1 VTPTGRGRL
10 LAGWGRACAS
20 AAFVAVPGSAE
31 EVADLLAQ
39 PGKHLARGLGRSYGD
54 AAQCAGGT
62 VIDCTAMDRIVELD
76 HSSCTVK
83 VQAGCSL
90 DSLLR
95 VIVPRGLFVPVT
107 PGTRHVTVGGAVAS
121 DVHGKN
127 HHRDGTVSAHVANL
141 ELATPTGPI
150 LCGPEQDNELFWA
163 TAGGMGLTGVI
174 TEATLRLV
182 PIETSRMVV
191 DTVKTADL
199 DSCMAFMSEQ
209 DAAHRYSVAWVDSL
223 ARGRNLGRS
232 LITMGD
238 HARAEDLPTKMRADP
253 LGFSPRQLLKVP
265 VTPPVSLLN
274 PLTVAAFNEAWYR
287 KAPKQRTGQLESL
300 STFFHP
306 LDGVGDWNVLYGPRG
321 FTQYQ
326 FVVPFGAEEV
336 VRRVLEKLSSA
347 RAASFL
353 VVLKRFGPAGKGHL
367 SFPSEGWTLA
377 LDVPLGI
384 RGLSVVLDDLD
395 EIVAEAGGRVYLSKD
410 GRLRPE
416 LMEVMYPRLEE
427 WNEVRSRVDPKAVLA
442 SDMGRR
448 LSIGGHSSSS
458 RRRPA
463 GAGAR

>member
-1 VTPTGRGRL
+1 
-10 LAGWGRACAS
+10 
-20 AAFVAVPGSAE
+20 VAVPGSAE

-191 DTVKTADL
+191 DSKTLPIATRWPG
-199 DSCMAFMSEQ
+199 STAWPGAATW
-209 DAAHRYSVAWVDSL
+209 DAA
-223 ARGRNLGRS
+223 
-232 LITMGD
+232 
-238 HARAEDLPTKMRADP
+238 
-253 LGFSPRQLLKVP
+253 
-265 VTPPVSLLN
+265 
-274 PLTVAAFNEAWYR
+274 
-287 KAPKQRTGQLESL
+287 
-300 STFFHP
+300 
-306 LDGVGDWNVLYGPRG
+306 
-321 FTQYQ
+321 
-326 FVVPFGAEEV
+326 
-336 VRRVLEKLSSA
+336 
-347 RAASFL
+347 
-353 VVLKRFGPAGKGHL
+353 
-367 SFPSEGWTLA
+367 
-377 LDVPLGI
+377 
-384 RGLSVVLDDLD
+384 
-395 EIVAEAGGRVYLSKD
+395 
-410 GRLRPE
+410 
-416 LMEVMYPRLEE
+416 
-427 WNEVRSRVDPKAVLA
+427 
-442 SDMGRR
+442 
-448 LSIGGHSSSS
+448 
-458 RRRPA
+458 
-463 GAGAR
+463 